1 MSTSDKGPEDQP
13 VFVFSAGWRSGSTLL
28 QRMIMRHN
36 ENIVMWGEPYHKCNI
51 FDGLADQFRAFTP
64 DWPNDSQFIASHDR
78 NKLADL
84 WIANLYPGVD
94 DLVNAHRAFL
104 NVLFQQPAHRMGAV
118 RWGIKVVRLSIHHAA
133 YLKRIYPNCRSIF
146 LCRDPVHSYASFRKM
161 YEGWFE
167 RWPDRVVATPYAFG
181 KHWAQLTEGYL
192 AGYQMIGGVFIRYE
206 DLNTS
211 EHVERL
217 SQYLG
222 WPVSRA
228 SELPRVTGRIA
239 GGSGDGRPEIP
250 FIDMKI
256 LKMVVAKTRRMA
268 GYCD

>member
-1 MSTSDKGPEDQP
+1 
-13 VFVFSAGWRSGSTLL
+13 
-28 QRMIMRHN
+28 
-36 ENIVMWGEPYHKCNI
+36 
-51 FDGLADQFRAFTP
+51 
-64 DWPNDSQFIASHDR
+64 
-78 NKLADL
+78 
-84 WIANLYPGVD
+84 
-94 DLVNAHRAFL
+94 
-104 NVLFQQPAHRMGAV
+104 
-118 RWGIKVVRLSIHHAA
+118 
-133 YLKRIYPNCRSIF
+133 
-146 LCRDPVHSYASFRKM
+146 M